1 MQPRKQRK
9 FLANAPNHLRI
20 SLMGANL
27 DKDLRKKYGI
37 RSVSIRKGDE
47 VKVLRG
53 KFSKKQG
60 KVIGIDRRKS
70 KIQVE
75 GLNITK
81 KGGDKVLVW
90 LRPSNVKIIK
100 IEDSDKK
107 RFKRLK
113 LKSGEEK
120 KDAN

>member
-1 MQPRKQRK
+1 
-9 FLANAPNHLRI
+9 
-20 SLMGANL
+20 MGATL
-27 DKDLRKKYGI
+27 DKVLRKKYGR
-37 RSVSIRKGDE
+37 RSLSIKKGDE

-53 KFSKKQG
+53 KFAKKQG
-60 KVIGIDRRKS
+60 AVIGIDRRKS

-90 LRPSNVKIIK
+90 LHPSNMKIIK
-100 IEDSDKK
+100 VEDSDKR
-107 RFKRLK
+107 RFKKLK
-113 LKSGEEK
+113 LKSEEEK